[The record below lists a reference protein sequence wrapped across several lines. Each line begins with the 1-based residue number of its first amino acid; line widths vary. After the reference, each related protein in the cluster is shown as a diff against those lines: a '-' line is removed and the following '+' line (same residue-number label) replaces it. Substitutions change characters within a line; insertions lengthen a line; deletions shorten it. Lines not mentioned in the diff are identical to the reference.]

1 MGDEAVA
8 SAERQILNLLH
19 RYAERVDDGDF
30 DGVAELF
37 ADADYLMAGPG
48 QPALRGAAVADTMR
62 RVVRCYDGRPRTK
75 HVVTNTILELDEA
88 AGTAAARSYF
98 TVLQATPAL
107 PLQPI
112 VTGRYL
118 DRFVREGTAWRFAER
133 TIVIEQVGDL
143 SHHLA
148 PGTL

>member
-1 MGDEAVA
+1 MSAGPQL

-19 RYAERVDDGDF
+19 VYAERVDNGDF

-37 ADADYLMAGPG
+37 ADADYHLTGPD

-62 RVVRCYDGRPRTK
+62 RVVQLHGNRPRTK
-75 HVVTNTILELDEA
+75 HVVTNTILELDEP
-88 AGTAAARSYF
+88 AGTASARSYF
-98 TVLQATPAL
+98 TVLQATSEL
-107 PLQPI
+107 PLQPV

-118 DRFVREGTAWRFAER
+118 DRFVCDGSTWRFAER

-143 SHHLA
+143 SQHLA